1 MSRPVGGKGHVVL
14 GKENK
19 RMRKIFPNLRGQVL
33 EEKVKELHDACF
45 FATFWNISSNPKSSK
60 NTEHRKKMKCLEI
73 NK

>member
-1 MSRPVGGKGHVVL
+1 MSRSVRGKGHVVL

-45 FATFWNISSNPKSSK
+45 LLHFGI
-60 NTEHRKKMKCLEI
+60 
-73 NK
+73 